1 MDYFLTC
8 CFTFQKI
15 SLKETENRK
24 LGENAESFFNYIL
37 SEKKLSKSEIDNSPR
52 TGRLVSISLF
62 FSSISK
68 LKIESVAKKNDMR
81 TLRNKI
87 EVYTT

>member
-8 CFTFQKI
+8 CFTLLSLKI

-37 SEKKLSKSEIDNSPR
+37 SEKKI
-52 TGRLVSISLF
+52 V
-62 FSSISK
+62 
-68 LKIESVAKKNDMR
+68 KI
-81 TLRNKI
+81 RNR
-87 EVYTT
+87 

>member
-62 FSSISK
+62 FHQ
-68 LKIESVAKKNDMR
+68 SVS
-81 TLRNKI
+81 
-87 EVYTT
+87 